1 MPSAESAPF
10 GVTGLK
16 LGILAKAK
24 AEEQLTVATEQID
37 SASLH
42 TVISGLIHQANDDC
56 TEWERRSLAEVTL
69 SLLLRANV
77 GIPPP
82 PGRGVP
88 SHAPALVDNIYD
100 ILRDF
105 VSDANVHPE
114 TKKQAL
120 VLTKSWIENNPARLR
135 DAYGLLKGDPSYAP
149 FIRWSIARNWPYH
162 VSRLG
167 TLVDKAT
174 FGELACVLGWS
185 RQEQQA
191 VRRFS
196 RKLDSVEYWSR
207 KYRETGEWPPQE
219 VVDGYSVS
227 ALIRG
232 RYYQNLAHFY
242 GGKGKYVWHPLR
254 NYVLEP
260 VVGLT
265 ELSLFRRRLV
275 ELYVAGMICAGAVE
289 ETDDQDIIRSWA
301 SNIHIMRSQ
310 SPTVPQ
316 EDDPEKAKTL
326 AVNLAKQCNLDF
338 RWKFLDK
345 ILQRARDYFVLPIIG
360 MASGTFAFKASGS
373 HEASLL
379 AHSGADICIRPCWE
393 QIAAK
398 IDAAARHSK
407 MRLGRLAQTGAQ
419 RVFAIKNDDL
429 KNMD

>member
-1 MPSAESAPF
+1 MYNTFAESAPF

-16 LGILAKAK
+16 WGIPARAK
-24 AEEQLTVATEQID
+24 AEEQLTVAMEQID

-42 TVISGLIHQANDDC
+42 AVISGLLHQANDDC
-56 TEWERRSLAEVTL
+56 TEWEKRSLAEVTL

-77 GIPPP
+77 GIAPP

-88 SHAPALVDNIYD
+88 SHVPALVDEIYY

-105 VSDANVHPE
+105 VSDADVRPE
-114 TKKQAL
+114 TRKQAL
-120 VLTKSWIENNPARLR
+120 VLTKSWIKNNPARIR
-135 DAYGLLKGDPSYAP
+135 EAYGLLKGDPSYEP
-149 FIRWSIARNWPYH
+149 FIRWAIARDWPYH

-174 FGELACVLGWS
+174 FDELASVLQWS

-196 RKLDSVEYWSR
+196 RQFDSVEYWSR
-207 KYRETGEWPPQE
+207 KYRETGLWPPQE
-219 VVDGYSVS
+219 VIDGYSVA

-232 RYYQNLAHFY
+232 RYYQALAHFH
-242 GGKGKYVWHPLR
+242 GGKYIWHSLR

-260 VVGLT
+260 VDGLT
-265 ELSLFRRRLV
+265 ELTLFRRRLV

-289 ETDDQDIIRSWA
+289 ETDDQDVIRSWA
-301 SNIHIMRSQ
+301 SNIWKMRSQ
-310 SPTVPQ
+310 TPTVPE
-316 EDDPEKAKTL
+316 EDDPEKAITL
-326 AVNLAKQCNLDF
+326 AVDLARRCNLDF
-338 RWKFLDK
+338 RWKLLDK

-360 MASGTFAFKASGS
+360 IASGVFALKASGS

-393 QIAAK
+393 HIAAK
-398 IDAAARHSK
+398 IESAARDSRL
-407 MRLGRLAQTGAQ
+407 RLGRLAQTGAQ